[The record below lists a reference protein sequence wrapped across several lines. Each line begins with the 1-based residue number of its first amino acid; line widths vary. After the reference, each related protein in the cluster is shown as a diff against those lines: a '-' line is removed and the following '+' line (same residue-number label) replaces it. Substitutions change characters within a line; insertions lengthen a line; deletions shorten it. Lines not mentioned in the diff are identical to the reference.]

1 MGFTTTATLTLK
13 SIDDFHRVLEFVKP
27 DESDIAPTKKVALFY
42 EFFENC
48 YYFNVTSM
56 PMEMR
61 RMEFSL
67 TLRRLRSVTDRR
79 AFPLVT
85 ESRGKTRI
93 LPTTICEAPHRSLN
107 QSRRSSTNWLNN
119 MVCPGTSS
127 DFMFNGNPNEDT
139 GRLEVLCRQPAHDEH

>member
-27 DESDIAPTKKVALFY
+27 DESHMAPYDKKVALFY

-61 RMEFSL
+61 RMESSL

-79 AFPLVT
+79 AFPLGT
-85 ESRGKTRI
+85 EPRGKTRI
-93 LPTTICEAPHRSLN
+93 LPTTICAAPHKSLN

-127 DFMFNGNPNEDT
+127 DFMF
-139 GRLEVLCRQPAHDEH
+139 QWKS

>member
-27 DESDIAPTKKVALFY
+27 DIAPTKKVALFY

-61 RMEFSL
+61 RMESSL

-79 AFPLVT
+79 AFPSGT
-85 ESRGKTRI
+85 EPRGKTRI
-93 LPTTICEAPHRSLN
+93 LPTTICAAPLRSLK

-127 DFMFNGNPNEDT
+127 GFMF
-139 GRLEVLCRQPAHDEH
+139 QWKS